1 MYESIVS
8 MLIINLSLLGLNIP
22 FFFEVGAP
30 FLALALVGVYGI
42 MRQKRM
48 LQPSLIIIPCIIA
61 AFVEDE
67 VVCFWLR
74 TGGVIV
80 AVMVSYISFYRIDS
94 SCTMDF
100 KNECWKAVMS
110 DISLI
115 SIVGMSIAQYFLA
128 SFWVFLVI
136 YLVTLL
142 YVYYLVVGF
151 TSTGYNSRDLT
162 SNTEQLNLFGI
173 NDDEI

>member
-8 MLIINLSLLGLNIP
+8 VLIINLSLLGLNIP

-30 FLALALVGVYGI
+30 FLALVLVVAYGI
-42 MRQKRM
+42 MRQKRL
-48 LQPSLIIIPCIIA
+48 LQPSLLIIPCIIS
-61 AFVEDE
+61 AFVDDIA
-67 VVCFWLR
+67 CFWLR
-74 TGGVIV
+74 TGGVV
-80 AVMVSYISFYRIDS
+80 LALVVSYISFYRIDE
-94 SCTMDF
+94 SCTADF
-100 KNECWKAVMS
+100 KNECWKTIMS

-115 SIVGMSIAQYFLA
+115 SIIGMSIAQYFLA

-151 TSTGYNSRDLT
+151 TTTWTSSRNLT
-162 SNTEQLNLFGI
+162 SNMEQLKLFGI